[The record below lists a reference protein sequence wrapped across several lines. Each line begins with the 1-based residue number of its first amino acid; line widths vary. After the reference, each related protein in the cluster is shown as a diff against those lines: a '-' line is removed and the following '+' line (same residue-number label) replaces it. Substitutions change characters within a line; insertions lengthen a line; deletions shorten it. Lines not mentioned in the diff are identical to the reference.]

1 MTSRSF
7 FCKCSAIA
15 VLFFDYVAFH
25 CFFLKVFCKW
35 APVWWLRESW
45 TTSMNV
51 CFHGRSVFKYVGNL
65 FPLLMTEKFRRCPS
79 DHFFSLSVA
88 RVTPLHDKA
97 LAMSKIMHV
106 PSVRLVLRSQKYD
119 FFLFFLFAVEWK
131 CWFLQLF
138 WREAKTVLTTPQKMI
153 ST

>member
-1 MTSRSF
+1 MFCYCRTLFWLCSLCSLIVSF
-7 FCKCSAIA
+7 LRYFANEPQ
-15 VLFFDYVAFH
+15 FDGYVSHGPLQWMFVFMVDQSLSMWAT
-25 CFFLKVFCKW
+25 CFLW
-35 APVWWLRESW
+35 QR
-45 TTSMNV
+45 N
-51 CFHGRSVFKYVGNL
+51 
-65 FPLLMTEKFRRCPS
+65 S
-79 DHFFSLSVA
+79 DDALPTIFFSLSVA

-131 CWFLQLF
+131 CWFFQLF